1 MFFIFQQGARVER
14 ERRYCEKKILPSAL
28 YIIRDEAILAG
39 IAFAPDLLRI
49 LKVWCVLQERG
60 T

>member
-1 MFFIFQQGARVER
+1 MER

-28 YIIRDEAILAG
+28 CIIRDEAILAG

>member
-1 MFFIFQQGARVER
+1 MER
-14 ERRYCEKKILPSAL
+14 EGRYCKRKALPSAL
-28 YIIRDEAILAG
+28 YIIPDEAILAG

-49 LKVWCVLQERG
+49 LKVWCVLQKRG